1 MVLGYFEM
9 PDEGEIPPQEM
20 WGDDDAL
27 MRWFEDVKVRRQNPG
42 SGPMETIPDM
52 QENELTKQ
60 LGL

>member
-1 MVLGYFEM
+1 
-9 PDEGEIPPQEM
+9 M

-42 SGPMETIPDM
+42 SQMETIPDM

>member
-9 PDEGEIPPQEM
+9 PDEEEIPPQEM

-27 MRWFEDVKVRRQNPG
+27 MRWFEDVKARRQNPG